1 MASDR
6 VVLRAKDIYKSYQ
19 TRTERIDVLLG
30 VDLEVRRGEIVA
42 VTGPSGVGKSTLLHI
57 LGALDRPSRG
67 QLWLDS
73 TEVFNMNDDQVAK
86 FRNRTVGF
94 VFQFHYLLP
103 EFSALENVMMP
114 GLISGRDPEEVMET
128 ARELLRRVGL
138 SERMGHKPAE
148 LSGGE
153 QQRVAV
159 ARALANDPLIVLAD
173 EPSGNLDAANSESLH
188 RLIFE
193 LSRDLGKSFVIA
205 THNLD
210 LASRTDRIVRLQR
223 GKLINWDKGHEV

>member
-6 VVLRAKDIYKSYQ
+6 VVLRAKEIYKTYQ
-19 TRTERIDVLLG
+19 SKTEKIDVLLG
-30 VDLEVRRGEIVA
+30 VDLEVKEGEVVA

-57 LGALDRPSRG
+57 LGALDRPTKG

-73 TEVFNMNDDQVAK
+73 TDVFSMSDDQVAR
-86 FRNRTVGF
+86 FRNKTVGF

-114 GLISGRDPEEVMET
+114 MLIAGMDPEKVMET
-128 ARELLRRVGL
+128 AREFLTDVGL
-138 SERMGHKPAE
+138 SERMTHKPSE

-173 EPSGNLDAANSESLH
+173 EPSGNLDVTNSDSLH
-188 RLIFE
+188 KLIFK
-193 LSRDLGKSFVIA
+193 LSRELGKSFVIA
-205 THNLD
+205 THNID
-210 LASRTDRIVRLQR
+210 LANRTDRVVRLQR
-223 GKLINWDKGHEV
+223 GKLTS